1 MQLVHQRPSQQV
13 RLARISVWH
22 QGADWQA
29 VSPRVNPPQAF
40 ARHSQRL
47 LDSGVKCGGRMGEI
61 APATEMGTYAVDIA

>member
-1 MQLVHQRPSQQV
+1 V
-13 RLARISVWH
+13 A
-22 QGADWQA
+22 
-29 VSPRVNPPQAF
+29 PRVNPPQAF